1 MQTARAEPHGL
12 AGSPSE
18 RRDGLPRAPWVRRV
32 YGAAFDR
39 DTERYLPEAG
49 LETLET
55 RFLYKD
61 IIKLIVAR
69 PARGGRKPVV
79 PASHSA

>member
-1 MQTARAEPHGL
+1 MRL
-12 AGSPSE
+12 W
-18 RRDGLPRAPWVRRV
+18 APWLRRA

-39 DTERYLPEAG
+39 DTGRCLPEAG
-49 LETLET
+49 LEALET

-69 PARGGRKPVV
+69 PARG
-79 PASHSA
+79 

>member
-1 MQTARAEPHGL
+1 MRL
-12 AGSPSE
+12 W
-18 RRDGLPRAPWVRRV
+18 APWVRWA

-39 DTERYLPEAG
+39 DTERYVPQAG
-49 LETLET
+49 LEIVET

-69 PARGGRKPVV
+69 PTAAQARSIGAIG
-79 PASHSA
+79 A